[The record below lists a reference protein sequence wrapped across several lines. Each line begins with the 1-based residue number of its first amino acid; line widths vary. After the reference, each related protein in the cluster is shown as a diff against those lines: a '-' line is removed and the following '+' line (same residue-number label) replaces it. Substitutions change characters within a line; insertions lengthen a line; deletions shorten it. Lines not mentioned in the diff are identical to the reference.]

1 MKKSMSN
8 DYLDYRNFKKIR
20 NKKNLLPGKE
30 YNHVCLLRNKKIFEQ
45 ILSFSEY
52 LTPSNT
58 YMIENK
64 NIYKDGKMIELKKF
78 ISDNINKILFIK
90 DATGECGNK
99 VYEVAITNNGF
110 KVNNLIYSGEDFINN
125 VLLTGVFIVQEK
137 IIQNKIM
144 NNLYE
149 NSVNTLRI
157 VTVKSDGEIKIFAKL
172 LRLGTN
178 NNFVDNWA
186 KGGIVVGI
194 NNDGTLKKYGF
205 FKPGYG
211 TKVSKHPD
219 SNIEF
224 EGYKIPYFKLILSE
238 LKKVHRLF
246 QDINSIGWDV
256 AILEDG
262 FSIIEGNDNW
272 EISLHQVVDQRSYRK
287 DVIELL

>member
-1 MKKSMSN
+1 
-8 DYLDYRNFKKIR
+8 
-20 NKKNLLPGKE
+20 
-30 YNHVCLLRNKKIFEQ
+30 
-45 ILSFSEY
+45 
-52 LTPSNT
+52 
-58 YMIENK
+58 MIENK